1 MKYLFAALLFLYFLL
16 VGTWAFGQTD
26 IYGMWGTVDG
36 EYVEIFPDNTFKRYN
51 LRGLNKRKEIL
62 AEGYIEYKVAPS
74 GLERLEIHRTDTMD
88 TYNLDYFMGYDNMVI
103 TKPRESEAWLWEK
116 LYDY

>member
-1 MKYLFAALLFLYFLL
+1 MKKIILLLLFISYN
-16 VGTWAFGQTD
+16 AFSQTN

-51 LRGLNKRKEIL
+51 LRGLNNRKEIL
-62 AEGYIEYKVAPS
+62 AEGYIEYD
-74 GLERLEIHRTDTMD
+74 GERLEVYRTDTVD
-88 TYNLDYFMGYDNMVI
+88 TYDLDYFMGYENMVI

>member
-1 MKYLFAALLFLYFLL
+1 MKKIILLLLFISYN
-16 VGTWAFGQTD
+16 AFSQTN

-62 AEGYIEYKVAPS
+62 AEGYIEYD
-74 GLERLEIHRTDTMD
+74 GERLEVYRTDTVD
-88 TYNLDYFMGYDNMVI
+88 TYDLDYFMGYENMVI

>member
-1 MKYLFAALLFLYFLL
+1 MKKIILLLLFISYN
-16 VGTWAFGQTD
+16 AFSQTD

-51 LRGLNKRKEIL
+51 LRGLNKRKEVL
-62 AEGYIEYKVAPS
+62 AEGYIEYD
-74 GLERLEIHRTDTMD
+74 GERLEVHRTDTVD
-88 TYNLDYFMGYDNMVI
+88 AYDLDYFMGYENMVI

>member
-1 MKYLFAALLFLYFLL
+1 MKKIILLLLFISYN
-16 VGTWAFGQTD
+16 AFSQTD

-62 AEGYIEYKVAPS
+62 AEGYIEYD
-74 GLERLEIHRTDTMD
+74 GERLEVYRTDTVD
-88 TYNLDYFMGYDNMVI
+88 TYDLDYFMGYENMVI